1 MDYQEK
7 EVKFY
12 LHDLEAMAARLK
24 ATGADLVR
32 PRVLERN
39 LRLDTADG
47 TLSAEQR
54 VLRLRQDDRVRVT
67 YKDNTHTEDG
77 VLVRTEIEFT
87 ADDLEVAL
95 KLFEALGYQVVVLYE
110 KYRRVYRLGDV
121 EVVLDEMPFGDFME
135 IEAPNTTLIEGVA
148 QMLGLNW
155 ERRSIASYLGLFE
168 ILKQHRDIDFKDLSF
183 ANFASLEIS
192 PDDLEVEPAD
202 V

>member
-12 LHDLEAMAARLK
+12 LRNLEAMATRLE

-39 LRLDTADG
+39 LRLDTPDG
-47 TLSAEQR
+47 ALSAGHR

-67 YKDNTHTEDG
+67 YKDNTHIEAG

-87 ADDLEVAL
+87 ADDLELAL
-95 KLFEALGYQVVVLYE
+95 RLFEALGYQVVVLYE

-155 ERRSIASYLGLFE
+155 ERRGIASYLGLFDV
-168 ILKQHRDIDFKDLSF
+168 LKQHQDIDFRDLSF